1 MARTVP
7 RDALESVLIGA
18 DALMREGLERILGEA
33 NFRVVLSADQIDEA
47 TLRAV
52 PRDGAVLLVV
62 DGGADFYSARTQV
75 DFFRKRFPRARVVV
89 LGHNHQLSRMLAA
102 VKAGAN
108 AYFARDLTGDL
119 FVKILKLVM
128 VGETV
133 VLALTSSLFGNGDNG
148 LDGDNSGG
156 QQLSIKDERQRIE
169 GNHHHDH
176 PHHEKDN
183 DLHSCDPRYKRVG
196 NGIGNGTG
204 NGIGSHANAFS
215 KGGNGELCLSARQLV
230 ILKWLSEGDSNKVIA
245 RKTAISEATVKVH
258 VKAILRKLHV
268 NNRVQA
274 AVWALNH
281 NGRTVPEM
289 GNGSC
294 PEDGLSSAVAVIESP
309 SPALRASLSGIRSL
323 SGD

>member
-1 MARTVP
+1 MARNLA

-52 PRDGAVLLVV
+52 PRDGAVLLVM

-75 DFFRKRFPRARVVV
+75 DTFRKRFPRARVVV

-102 VKAGAN
+102 LKAGAN

-119 FVKILKLVM
+119 FVKILRLVM

-133 VLALTSSLFGNGDNG
+133 VLARTSSLFGNGENG
-148 LDGDNSGG
+148 LDSDNSGG
-156 QQLSIKDERQRIE
+156 QQLSIKDERQRIG

-176 PHHEKDN
+176 PHDEKDN
-183 DLHSCDPRYKRVG
+183 DLHSCDPRYKGVG
-196 NGIGNGTG
+196 NGIGNG
-204 NGIGSHANAFS
+204 IGSHASAFS
-215 KGGNGELCLSARQLV
+215 KGENGELCLSARQSV
-230 ILKWLSEGDSNKVIA
+230 ILGCLSVGDSNKVIA

-258 VKAILRKLHV
+258 VKAILRKLRV

-281 NGRTVPEM
+281 NGRTAPEM

-294 PEDGLSSAVAVIESP
+294 PEDGLSSADAVI
-309 SPALRASLSGIRSL
+309 
-323 SGD
+323 